1 VEYRHPAHPES
12 LGHPLTGAGFG
23 GIGSITFSPDGRTLA
38 VVNGDGA
45 IQLWNIDN
53 PSHPEPGPQIISGNN
68 STIAS
73 MTFNPDGNILATVD
87 YSGDLQLWNAV
98 HPPSVQIALG
108 SATAPSNGPI
118 LPTLAY
124 SPSGR
129 ILTLLPGNGTVELWN
144 VVNPADPNELG
155 QLPTATTGLVDAI
168 AFSQQ
173 GILAS
178 VDGDGAIQLWT
189 AADPAHPRP
198 FGQPIA
204 GSSAIISVAFS
215 PDGTMASGTSTG
227 TIVLWDLHVSDAIK
241 RICTTAGGNLTPQN
255 WHNYISQLPYQ
266 SPCGP

>member
-1 VEYRHPAHPES
+1 MECGPS
-12 LGHPLTGAGFG
+12 
-23 GIGSITFSPDGRTLA
+23 SISPDCPGLR
-38 VVNGDGA
+38 NGSQQWAYTTDIGV
-45 IQLWNIDN
+45 Q
-53 PSHPEPGPQIISGNN
+53 PEWPH
-68 STIAS
+68 T
-73 MTFNPDGNILATVD
+73 D
-87 YSGDLQLWNAV
+87 
-98 HPPSVQIALG
+98 
-108 SATAPSNGPI
+108 
-118 LPTLAY
+118 
-124 SPSGR
+124 SPAR
-129 ILTLLPGNGTVELWN
+129 N